1 MSALFLLISF
11 VVSLFY
17 VAIVKKIAI
26 KFNFVDMPN
35 GRKMHTNPKP
45 LLGGVAIFASI
56 VTMYVIYL
64 DGQVPKNVLAYI
76 LLATVL
82 LIMGVVDDKYD
93 MKALHKLIVQA
104 IVAIIT
110 TRILGGIS
118 SIEIY
123 TFSIYFS
130 KATGMII
137 ETIWFIVL
145 INAFNLI
152 DGLDGLATGTAI
164 FSFVTILIIAIV
176 TGDVNNV
183 ILLYIIIGS
192 LFGFL
197 FFNFYPSTIFLG
209 DAGSMVIGYII
220 AIMSIDSYKTVTLTS
235 MIFLLLMVFLP
246 ILDVILSF
254 VRRKVNGDGAFKAD
268 ALHFHHRLMRRGY
281 SHQKTVL
288 VMYGFMLIY
297 VISAIAISLAKAT
310 IIKAV
315 IFLGLIIVTIVIFEK
330 FYLLSDRYAFCYRGY
345 KKLLRKD

>member
-1 MSALFLLISF
+1 MTAIFLLISF
-11 VVSLFY
+11 IVSLLY
-17 VAIVKKIAI
+17 IALIKKVAV

-35 GRKMHTNPKP
+35 GRKMHSNPKP
-45 LLGGVAIFASI
+45 LLGGVAIFATI
-56 VTMYVIYL
+56 VTVYGIYL
-64 DGQVPKNVLAYI
+64 NGQIPQNTKYYV

-82 LIMGVVDDKYD
+82 LVMGIVDDKLD
-93 MKALHKLIVQA
+93 MKALHKLAIQG
-104 IVAIIT
+104 IVAVIT
-110 TRILGGIS
+110 TMILGGIS

-123 TFSIYFS
+123 TFSFYFT
-130 KATGMII
+130 KVQGMFI

-164 FSFVTILIIAIV
+164 FSFITILIMALI
-176 TGDVNNV
+176 TGDVNNI
-183 ILLYIIIGS
+183 ILLYVIIGS

-235 MIFLLLMVFLP
+235 MMFLLLIVFLP

-254 VRRKVNGDGAFKAD
+254 TRRKVNGGGAFKAD

-297 VISAIAISLAKAT
+297 VVSAIAISIAKTTLIKVSIFVFLIVIT
-310 IIKAV
+310 I
-315 IFLGLIIVTIVIFEK
+315 TIFEK
-330 FYLLSDRYAFCYRGY
+330 FYLLSDRYAFFYRMI
-345 KKLLRKD
+345 KKVLRKD